1 MLDFC
6 TCLVSFLS
14 SIPEVMFRQ
23 PQCPLDRKWLIYC
36 VSEVSLHW
44 DRIVVC
50 DFARLSA
57 LGISNNSFYL
67 IATTAVLKVARMRYE
82 KFVGDPRFV
91 FFLHRS

>member
-1 MLDFC
+1 ML
-6 TCLVSFLS
+6 
-14 SIPEVMFRQ
+14 RQ
-23 PQCPLDRKWLIYC
+23 PQRPLDRQWLTYC

-57 LGISNNSFYL
+57 LGISDNSFYL
-67 IATTAVLKVARMRYE
+67 IVTITVLQVARMRYE

-91 FFLHRS
+91 FFPLRS